1 MSSCHPPIPTII
13 PSHLLRHPDGE
24 ASICLLESP
33 PHPDALCDLLLS
45 QLRGDAADGSDG
57 GAAASAWAR
66 LAALV
71 YHYRPPRWATAG
83 RGRRW
88 MEQVKRWGTLGELL
102 SENCLGI
109 FKGKFCSNKHI
120 LIEV

>member
-1 MSSCHPPIPTII
+1 MLYHPG
-13 PSHLLRHPDGE
+13 GE

-45 QLRGDAADGSDG
+45 QLRGDAADAADGSDG

-66 LAALV
+66 LAALA

-83 RGRRW
+83 RG
-88 MEQVKRWGTLGELL
+88 KRMDGM
-102 SENCLGI
+102 S
-109 FKGKFCSNKHI
+109 FKR
-120 LIEV
+120 